1 MARLKRLLCCD
12 KPLVMGI
19 LNVTPDSFSDGGK
32 YTTLDRALAHAL
44 DMVEDGADIID
55 IGGESTRP
63 GAEGISFQEEI
74 DRVIPI
80 IKALRQESNVAISLD
95 SSKAEVLRAAKSED
109 IDLVNDVRALREEG
123 VLEEVMQ
130 SDLPICLMHMQ
141 GEPRTMQGNPIYTN
155 VVEEVFQFF
164 QERVNVCYQ
173 AGIERS
179 RLILD
184 IGFGFGKNLEDN
196 LVLVNRLPT
205 FLELGLPLLV
215 GMSRKST
222 ITKIARDP
230 ISGSVSAALFALN
243 KGARIL
249 RVHDVAQTMA
259 AVEVWQSF
267 MAERLINLDV

>member
-95 SSKAEVLRAAKSED
+95 TSKAEVLRAAKSED

-205 FLELGLPLLV
+205 FLELGLNTASSHL
-215 GMSRKST
+215 
-222 ITKIARDP
+222 
-230 ISGSVSAALFALN
+230 
-243 KGARIL
+243 
-249 RVHDVAQTMA
+249 
-259 AVEVWQSF
+259 
-267 MAERLINLDV
+267 